1 MPYNIDKRGK
11 SLTIITVSECYSYLY
26 STFIV
31 PLYYLHSTFILPQ
44 YYLYRMFNLKEKKW
58 LSLQLNA
65 KGCTFA
71 QL

>member
-11 SLTIITVSECYSYLY
+11 SLTIITVSECYS
-26 STFIV
+26 
-31 PLYYLHSTFILPQ
+31 YLHSTFILPQ

-65 KGCTFA
+65 EGGAFA